1 MGCWIAWSRAARATA
16 WRPTPSGNGPCGR
29 LWPGAATGRSGK
41 SPRFLAAPRRERR
54 KPLTRRPAS
63 TRFHRTAREAGL
75 PIGVTPHRARA
86 TFLTEALD
94 RKCPIEA
101 VQARVGHRPIATTKL
116 YDPRTLHDRESA
128 SFAVRY

>member
-1 MGCWIAWSRAARATA
+1 MRASLA
-16 WRPTPSGNGPCGR
+16 
-29 LWPGAATGRSGK
+29 RSGHGAERE

-63 TRFHRTAREAGL
+63 TRFHRYAREAGL
-75 PIGVTPHRARA
+75 PLGITPHRARA

-94 RKCPIEA
+94 RNCPIEA
-101 VQARVGHRPIATTKL
+101 VQANIGHRPVATTQRD
-116 YDPRTLHDRESA
+116 DPRTLHDRERA